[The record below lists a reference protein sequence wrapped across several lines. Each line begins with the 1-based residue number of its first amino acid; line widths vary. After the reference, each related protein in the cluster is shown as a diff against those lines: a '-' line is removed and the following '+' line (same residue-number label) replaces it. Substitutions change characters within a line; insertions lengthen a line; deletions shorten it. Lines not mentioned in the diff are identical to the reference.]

1 MQKSSWVISDKTG
14 AKAAFTQAYYRCKE
28 TVLMNDDCNI
38 VLELRPQN
46 RSDQANRRL
55 HAMLSTIA
63 SKCRFG
69 GRKLTIEQVKLLMV
83 SGHSIATNM
92 GSDLV
97 IGLEG
102 EQVNMRESTAKMSVA
117 RMSSLMQ
124 YIEAWCALNDVEV

>member
-1 MQKSSWVISDKTG
+1 MQKSSWVISDKSV
-14 AKAAFTQAYYRCKE
+14 AKTAFTQAYERCKE
-28 TVLMNDDCNI
+28 AVLLNDGRSV

-55 HAMLSTIA
+55 HAMLATIA
-63 SKCRFG
+63 SNCRFG

-83 SGHSIATNM
+83 SGHAVATNM
-92 GSDLV
+92 GADLV

-102 EQVNMRESTAKMSVA
+102 EQVNLRESTAKMSVS